1 MKETVQHPYSFEL
14 IPARLIT
21 VNRNYQREAQNAEI
35 NKIISEF
42 DYHLVNPVKV
52 VKRDG
57 FYYAWNG
64 QQTATALFTK
74 FGSEYLVPCLVYY
87 DIDTSKEEATLLVR
101 GNTNGGAGKKLTPL
115 QIWKAL
121 IWAEDRTALHIS
133 KVLDLHGF
141 HISKGGKGSS
151 RYSISAVGAV
161 QHAYK
166 ILNEKQF
173 SQMLRIIKCA
183 WDGDSDSTS
192 STIIKAVARFIKT
205 YDGKFNEQNLI
216 RRLSKHA
223 PIEIIRNGRASLC
236 KGDAKWAREILAIY
250 NNGTSA
256 SRLPDLFA

>member
-35 NKIISEF
+35 NRIVSEF

-87 DIDTSKEEATLLVR
+87 DIDTSKEEAVLLVR
-101 GNTNGGAGKKLTPL
+101 GNTNGGAGKKLTAL

-121 IWAEDRTALHIS
+121 IWAEDPTAIHINT
-133 KVLDLHGF
+133 VLRENGF
-141 HISKGGKGSS
+141 HVGKCGSNTP
-151 RYSISAVGAV
+151 RFTVSAIAAV
-161 QHAYK
+161 QSAYK
-166 ILNEKQF
+166 TLTEKQF
-173 SQMLRIIKCA
+173 IQMLRIIKGA
-183 WDGDSDSTS
+183 WNGAPDSVS
-192 STIIKAVARFIKT
+192 STIISAVSRFIKT
-205 YDGKFNEQNLI
+205 YDGKFDEKKLI
-216 RRLSKHA
+216 QRLSKRA
-223 PIEIIRNGRASLC
+223 PVEIIRNGRASLC
-236 KGDAKWAREILAIY
+236 KGDAKWAREILAAY
-250 NNGTSA
+250 NNGTSVN
-256 SRLPDLFA
+256 RLPDLFM